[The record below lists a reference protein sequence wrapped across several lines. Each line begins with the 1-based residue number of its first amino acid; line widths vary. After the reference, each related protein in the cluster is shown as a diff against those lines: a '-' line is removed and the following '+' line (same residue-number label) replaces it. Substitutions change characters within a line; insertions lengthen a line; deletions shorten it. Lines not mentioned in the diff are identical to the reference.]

1 MKERET
7 WSHSCMELSEEV
19 TPYIQGVISVL
30 SDFAY
35 ILLPL
40 VLKMG
45 GERSK
50 APS

>member
-1 MKERET
+1 
-7 WSHSCMELSEEV
+7 MELSEEV

-35 ILLPL
+35 ILLPP

-45 GERSK
+45 GDRSK
-50 APS
+50 EPG

>member
-1 MKERET
+1 
-7 WSHSCMELSEEV
+7 MELNEEV

-35 ILLPL
+35 ILLPS

-45 GERSK
+45 GDRSK
-50 APS
+50 KSG

>member
-7 WSHSCMELSEEV
+7 WSHSCMELNEEV

-50 APS
+50 APG

>member
-7 WSHSCMELSEEV
+7 WSHSCIELSEEV

-35 ILLPL
+35 ILLPP

-45 GERSK
+45 GDRSK
-50 APS
+50 EPG

>member
-1 MKERET
+1 
-7 WSHSCMELSEEV
+7 MELNGEV

-40 VLKMG
+40 VLKVG

-50 APS
+50 APG